1 MGWFI
6 VFIMVITTTGNFW
19 FTSQLS
25 RSEHRHQAAENT
37 QQAPGSAFPDGKA
50 RLVKLCTERNRI
62 T

>member
-25 RSEHRHQAAENT
+25 RSE
-37 QQAPGSAFPDGKA
+37 
-50 RLVKLCTERNRI
+50 
-62 T
+62 